1 MKKNLLPL
9 SFPVLM
15 LLLLA
20 SCSKDAQEVKLAQG
34 LVKTP
39 KQDRGFIILTEQN
52 VDQQAISEAISSLG
66 VKKFVFKEAN
76 KELGLIRVQTPDPT
90 FPEKARKVAGV
101 QSVSVDIVQNWRL
114 PERTFRSSIPYGST
128 AITSGTT
135 HDYAK
140 TSSSAA
146 LTDRYSFLQ
155 WGLQAVHAPEAWAKG
170 YKGGGVKVAVL
181 DGGFLL
187 NNPEIKPNIILTHS
201 FVEGEEVQYHGK
213 EGFSHGSH
221 VAGTIAAIKDSNGV
235 AGVAPEAKLILVKVL
250 SDAGSGAF
258 SSIIDGIF
266 YATNHGAKVINMSL
280 GGELPLKTFTDDN
293 GTPDDPS
300 DDYVVE
306 YDRDVKELITAIN
319 RATLY
324 ANLNGTT
331 VIAAAGN
338 DGYNYDSEKRFIT
351 YPAAALGVI
360 AISSTG
366 PLGWGINQDT
376 SLYLPSIFTN
386 YGKNFI
392 HYAAPGGNYTLP
404 PNTTVVSVGGII
416 NYEYLFD
423 FVFNIGFWDE
433 ASATYYYGWSAGTS
447 MASPHAAAVA
457 ALIYNKYPF
466 ANPLLV
472 DLILKA
478 SSTDYGTPGKD
489 KYFGDGEVNAAK
501 AVR

>member
-1 MKKNLLPL
+1 MKKNPLLPL
-9 SFPVLM
+9 SLPLF
-15 LLLLA
+15 LLLTFA
-20 SCSKDAQEVKLAQG
+20 SCNKDLQDVKLGKTVTTTPKADRGFVIVTAENADVKAIAQG
-34 LVKTP
+34 LA
-39 KQDRGFIILTEQN
+39 D
-52 VDQQAISEAISSLG
+52 LG
-66 VKKFVFKEAN
+66 VKRFKFKEAI

-101 QSVSVDIVQNWRL
+101 QSVSVDVTMNWRL
-114 PERTFRSSIPYGST
+114 PERNFKSAIPYKKGGNKPT
-128 AITSGTT
+128 KPGV
-135 HDYAK
+135 
-140 TSSSAA
+140 A
-146 LTDRYSFLQ
+146 LTDTYSFLQ
-155 WGLQAVHAPEAWAKG
+155 WGLKAVDAPGAWARG
-170 YKGGGVKVAVL
+170 YKGAGVKVAVL

-187 NNPEIKPNIILTHS
+187 NNQEIKPNIILTHS
-201 FVEGEEVQYHGK
+201 FIEGEDAQYHGA

-221 VAGTIAAIKDSNGV
+221 VAGTIAAVKDSDGV

-250 SDAGSGAF
+250 SDAGNGPF
-258 SSIIDGIF
+258 SAMIDGIF
-266 YATNHGAKVINMSL
+266 YATSHGAKVINMSL

-319 RATLY
+319 RATLW
-324 ANLNGTT
+324 ASLNGTT

-338 DGYNYDSEKRFIT
+338 DAYNYDTEKRFIT
-351 YPAAALGVI
+351 FPAAAAGVL

-366 PLGWGINQDT
+366 PLGWGFNQDT
-376 SLYLPSIFTN
+376 TLTLPSIFTN

-392 HYAAPGGNYTLP
+392 HYAAPGGNYALP
-404 PNTTVVSVGGII
+404 INFTVVNVGGIV
-416 NYEYLFD
+416 NYEYAFN
-423 FVFNIGFWDE
+423 FIFNIGYWDE
-433 ASATYYYGWSAGTS
+433 ATDTYYYGWSAGTS
-447 MASPHAAAVA
+447 MASPTAAAVA

-472 DLILKA
+472 DLVLKA

-489 KYFGDGEVNAAK
+489 KYYGYGQVNAAR

>member
-1 MKKNLLPL
+1 MKKNLLPF
-9 SFPVLM
+9 SFPLLLLM
-15 LLLLA
+15 LLA
-20 SCSKDAQEVKLAQG
+20 SCSKDSQEVKLAKG
-34 LVKTP
+34 LATTP
-39 KQDRGFIILTEQN
+39 KQDRGFLILTEQN
-52 VDQQAISEAISSLG
+52 VDQNDISTALSNLG
-66 VKKFVFKEAN
+66 VKRFVFKESN
-76 KELGLIRVQTPDPT
+76 KELGLIRVQTPDPS
-90 FPEKARKVAGV
+90 FPEKARKVPGV
-101 QSVSVDIVQNWRL
+101 QSVSIDLVQNWRL
-114 PERTFRSSIPYGST
+114 PERNFRSSIPYST
-128 AITSGTT
+128 NAPSTVN
-135 HDYAK
+135 AK
-140 TSSSAA
+140 SSASA

-170 YKGGGVKVAVL
+170 YKGAGVKVAVL

-201 FVEGEEVQYHGK
+201 FVEGEEVQYHGE

-221 VAGTIAAIKDSNGV
+221 VAGTIAAVKDSNGV

-250 SDAGSGAF
+250 SDAGTGAF

-280 GGELPLKTFTDDN
+280 GGELPLKTFVDDN

-324 ANLNGTT
+324 ATLKGTT

-338 DGYNYDSEKRFIT
+338 DGYNYDVEKRFIT
-351 YPAAALGVI
+351 YPAAALGVL

-376 SLYLPSIFTN
+376 SLYIPSIFTN

-404 PNTTVVSVGGII
+404 PNTTVVNVGGII
-416 NYEYLFD
+416 NYEYVFD
-423 FVFNIGFWDE
+423 FVFNIGYWDE

-457 ALIYNKYPF
+457 ALIYNKYPY

-478 SSTDYGTPGKD
+478 SSADYGTPGKD